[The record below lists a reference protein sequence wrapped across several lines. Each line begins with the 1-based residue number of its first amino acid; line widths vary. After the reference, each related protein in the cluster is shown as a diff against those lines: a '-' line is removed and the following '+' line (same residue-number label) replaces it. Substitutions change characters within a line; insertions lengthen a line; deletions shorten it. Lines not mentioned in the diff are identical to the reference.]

1 MTIDQLDPASR
12 EFYHSTL
19 TALTE
24 AHAPF
29 LVGGAYAFERYTA
42 IARHTKD
49 LDVFVR
55 PSDYERTAQI
65 LEAQGYRTELTYPHW
80 LGKAFHGDN
89 FVDIIFRSNNSVA
102 EVDDLW
108 FEHAIDETVCDVAVK
123 LCPPEEM
130 IWNKALIMERE
141 RYDGADVA
149 HLLRACAEQL
159 DWERLLQRFGSH
171 WRVLLSHLILF
182 GFIYPAEQEKI
193 PRPVLHDLIDRLQ
206 NETNAPSTTDHL
218 CGGTLLSATQYV
230 TDIEEWGYKDAR
242 IQPWGNMTAEEATGW
257 TQALLE
263 QNEP

>member
-12 EFYHSTL
+12 EFYHSSL
-19 TALTE
+19 TTLTE
-24 AHAPF
+24 ARAPF
-29 LVGGAYAFERYTA
+29 LVGGAYAFERYTG

-55 PSDYERTAQI
+55 PSDYERTAQV

-149 HLLRACAEQL
+149 HLLRACAEEL

-182 GFIYPAEQEKI
+182 GFIYPTEQEKI

-206 NETNAPSTTDHL
+206 NETSAPSATDRL

-242 IQPWGNMTAEEATGW
+242 IQPWGNMTAEEAARW